1 MEKTS
6 EEKTTEKTSTWLAL
20 RNPVFRRLWL
30 AMVVSGS
37 CLGAHNTA
45 VYWALNKLGAST
57 LHIALMATVSAL
69 PFTLFTLPAGAI
81 ADMVDRKK
89 ILVWVQLWHATI
101 AFALAILWMAHL
113 LNPYLILASAFLF
126 SAGFAFGS
134 PAHSSVIAEMV
145 SAEELGSAYT
155 LAGMQMDLSGI
166 IGPLFAA
173 LLIPLAGVS
182 FIFGANGLGFLLML
196 LAFLQWKRVR
206 TQSNLPLENFFE
218 SLTTAIRYVRY
229 TPGIKILLARHALFS
244 FFISIIPSLMPVV
257 GLKELDLP
265 ASHLGFL
272 FTSMAVGSVISG
284 SFIIPWVRARYS
296 PQRITTVA
304 DLALLLTFCLMAFVH
319 RPYVFLVVAALGGM
333 GWTLSASELWL
344 ASQRAMPGWAR
355 GRMNATMV
363 MVAQAA
369 TALGGI
375 LWGLAAHHAG
385 VVPTFLGAVVFG
397 ILVMIVVR
405 VVPALQISID
415 FTKSLSFEPA
425 PVSVFAQSLDPGR
438 LPAPQDGPVSITAEF
453 NVDPT
458 RRNACIELMRD
469 ARLIFLRNGAYRWHL
484 YEDLHQPN
492 KFRMEIVVPS
502 WKEHLLQRERMTK
515 NEKDVIDKLR
525 SLRTDPNPPEEWIS
539 LSVEKE
545 VLNRRVRTGGLA
557 PGYIDR

>member
-1 MEKTS
+1 MKEPAEKTA
-6 EEKTTEKTSTWLAL
+6 EKTSTWLAL

-37 CLGAHNTA
+37 CIGAHNTA
-45 VYWALNKLGAST
+45 IYWALNSLGAST
-57 LHIALMATVSAL
+57 ILISLMATVSAL
-69 PFTLFTLPAGAI
+69 PYTLFTLPAGAI

-89 ILVWVQLWHATI
+89 ILLWVQLWHATI

-113 LNPYLILASAFLF
+113 LNPYLILVSAFLF

-145 SAEELGSAYT
+145 SKDDLASAYT

-173 LLIPLAGVS
+173 LLLPLAGVS
-182 FIFGANGLGFLLML
+182 FIFGANGLGFLLMF
-196 LAFLQWKRVR
+196 LAFLQWKRVKV
-206 TQSNLPLENFFE
+206 QSSLPLENFFE

-257 GLKELDLP
+257 GLKELHLK
-265 ASHLGFL
+265 ASNLGFL

-284 SFIIPWVRARYS
+284 AFIIPWARAKYS
-296 PQRITTVA
+296 PQRITT
-304 DLALLLTFCLMAFVH
+304 LANLVLLLNFCLMAFVH

-333 GWTLSASELWL
+333 GWTLSASELWV
-344 ASQRAMPGWAR
+344 ASQRAMPDWAR

-363 MVAQAA
+363 MVSQAA
-369 TALGGI
+369 TALGGVI
-375 LWGLAAHHAG
+375 WGLAAHNAG
-385 VVPTFLGAVVFG
+385 VVPTFLGAAVIG
-397 ILVMIVVR
+397 ILLMVLVR

-415 FTKSLSFEPA
+415 FTKNLTFEST
-425 PVSVFAQSLDPGR
+425 PVSIFAQSLDPSR
-438 LPAPQDGPVSITAEF
+438 SPAPKDGPVSITAEF
-453 NVDPT
+453 HVDPT
-458 RRNACIELMRD
+458 HRNECIELMRD
-469 ARLIFLRNGAYRWHL
+469 ARMIFLRNGAYRWHL
-484 YEDLHQPN
+484 YEDLKQSN
-492 KFRMEIVVPS
+492 KFRMEIVAPS

-545 VLNRRVRTGGLA
+545 VLNRRVRTTGL
-557 PGYIDR
+557 PPDYIDQ